1 MPDCLHDRAAA
12 DDVLKRIA
20 SAALPGQLTAVKLH
34 LIGQRVHLPHQIPGV
49 DESVGDDI
57 NKDPVDLMLRV
68 KTGEVRGEGGYAVM
82 GYGLNGDRFAGVQ
95 ALQRLGLRYYG
106 QHLLPQ
112 RLFPADPG
120 VLLPLRTDVAVSALL
135 VQNSHVEIFY
145 EFRGKFILLHPAP
158 PPVFLGIITLLL
170 YHRGIFGASGGVSV
184 S

>member
-1 MPDCLHDRAAA
+1 
-12 DDVLKRIA
+12 
-20 SAALPGQLTAVKLH
+20 
-34 LIGQRVHLPHQIPGV
+34 
-49 DESVGDDI
+49 
-57 NKDPVDLMLRV
+57 MLRV
-68 KTGEVRGEGGYAVM
+68 KAGEVRGEGGYAVM

-135 VQNSHVEIFY
+135 VQNSHVKIFY

-158 PPVFLGIITLLL
+158 PPVFLEIITLLL
-170 YHRGIFGASGGVSV
+170 YHRGIFGASGGASV